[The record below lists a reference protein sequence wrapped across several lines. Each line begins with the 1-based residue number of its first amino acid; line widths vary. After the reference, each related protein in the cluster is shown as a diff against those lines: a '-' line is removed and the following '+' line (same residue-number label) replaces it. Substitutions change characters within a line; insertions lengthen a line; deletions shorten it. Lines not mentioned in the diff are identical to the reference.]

1 MSRPGA
7 KAPWIDLTLFV
18 GLKPHANPKDNRE
31 SVMKVRNLLIAAAMV
46 AAPCAMQAQTTVT
59 RVLGPATQRF
69 ANAVWAGDT
78 LYVAGQMASPSK
90 PADKA
95 AGTPAVYGDTEAQAM
110 SVLQTIEK
118 ILKAQGLTMGDIVQM
133 ECFVAGD
140 PTKDGKMDFAGLNT
154 AYDKFFGTSEQPNK
168 PVRAAMQVA
177 ALATPWG
184 LVEIQVVAVKSKK

>member
-1 MSRPGA
+1 
-7 KAPWIDLTLFV
+7 
-18 GLKPHANPKDNRE
+18 
-31 SVMKVRNLLIAAAMV
+31 MKVRNFLMAAAMV
-46 AAPCAMQAQTTVT
+46 AVPCAMQAQTTVT
-59 RVLGPATQRF
+59 RVLGPANQRF

-95 AGTPAVYGDTEAQAM
+95 AGTPAVYGDTEAQTM

-118 ILKAQGLTMGDIVQM
+118 ILTAQGLTMGDIVQM

-140 PTKDGKMDFAGLNT
+140 PAKDGKMDFAGLNT
-154 AYDKFFGTSEQPNK
+154 AYDKFFGTADQPNK

-184 LVEIQVVAVKSKK
+184 LVEIQVVAVRSKK

>member
-1 MSRPGA
+1 
-7 KAPWIDLTLFV
+7 
-18 GLKPHANPKDNRE
+18 
-31 SVMKVRNLLIAAAMV
+31 MKVRNLLIAAAMTAV
-46 AAPCAMQAQTTVT
+46 PCAMHAQTTVT

-69 ANAVWAGDT
+69 ATAVWAGDT
-78 LYVAGQMASPSK
+78 LYVAGQMAQPSK

-110 SVLQTIEK
+110 SVLATIEK
-118 ILKAQGLTMGDIVQM
+118 ILKAQGLTLGDIVQM

-140 PTKDGKMDFAGLNT
+140 PAKDGKMDFAGLNA
-154 AYDKFFGTSEQPNK
+154 AYDKFFGTAEQPNK